1 MSPLALALMPPQPA
15 QARPGT
21 VAPTNVLGAYQL
33 STQAA
38 EQNYQ
43 NQLQAQDALWG
54 GLASLGTAGILGAAG
69 VPSVQGLV
77 GKLFTPNKGS

>member
-15 QARPGT
+15 QARPGQ
-21 VAPTNVLGAYQL
+21 VSPTNVLGAYQL

-43 NQLQAQDALWG
+43 NQLAQQNALWG
-54 GLASLGTAGILGAAG
+54 GLAGLGGAGIVGLTGGGGAAAL
-69 VPSVQGLV
+69 PFIKGLF
-77 GKLFTPNKGS
+77 GK